1 MSQQGH
7 VIDSLKDRKNVSF
20 SSVRIPLKKIV
31 RTNRSPEG
39 PEGMAT
45 YKPDGD
51 SAP

>member
-39 PEGMAT
+39 MAT